1 MDGYDPGSTYSGDA
15 ALSVPRPLLLA
26 ALVLAVALTAV
37 IPLGESQARTLNNS
51 TDAAFASM
59 MLPHH
64 EGGVELGQ
72 MAATKAQTPQIRA
85 LGRSIAASQSR
96 QARTL
101 RSMVRRF
108 DTRAMTSPEARERN
122 RIDMRRLRAA
132 TGVAFDRMW
141 LDVISAHHMGA
152 IQMGEMEARGGH
164 NAAARSLARRIV
176 SAQRRELNRFN
187 GLTQQLGG

>member
-1 MDGYDPGSTYSGDA
+1 MSAPRPFLIA
-15 ALSVPRPLLLA
+15 ALALALASLL
-26 ALVLAVALTAV
+26 
-37 IPLGESQARTLNNS
+37 PLGVSQARTLNNS

-72 MAATKAQTPQIRA
+72 LAASKAQTPEIRA
-85 LGRSIAASQSR
+85 IGRSIVTSQSR

-101 RSMVRRF
+101 RRMVRSF
-108 DTRAMTSPEARERN
+108 DTRPMMSPETRERN

-164 NAAARSLARRIV
+164 NGDARSLARRIV
-176 SAQRRELNRFN
+176 SQQRRELNRFN

>member
-1 MDGYDPGSTYSGDA
+1 MSI
-15 ALSVPRPLLLA
+15 PRPILLVAL
-26 ALVLAVALTAV
+26 ALVAVLASLV
-37 IPLGESQARTLNNS
+37 PLGESQARTTNNS

-64 EGGVELGQ
+64 EDGVELGEL
-72 MAATKAQTPQIRA
+72 AASKAQSSEIRA

-101 RSMVRRF
+101 RRMVRTF
-108 DTRAMTSPEARERN
+108 DTRKMMSPEAMERS

-152 IQMGEMEARGGH
+152 IQMGEMEVRGGH
-164 NAAARSLARRIV
+164 NAEARRLARRIV
-176 SAQRRELNRFN
+176 TEQRRQLNRFN